1 MEMTSL
7 KNLISMRENSIAK
20 LFKRCSVR
28 HRLSLKNSSIERIW
42 VHQLYS
48 HTYLTIYNVNYN
60 NHMLDQFYSGKA
72 ERDRVMQ
79 QTRDLH
85 RFIKNEREKNE
96 RKLKKHQ
103 QTIKKA
109 KRAPALQKKGEL
121 LTAHMHLV
129 SQGDS
134 EVTVVDYYD

>member
-1 MEMTSL
+1 
-7 KNLISMRENSIAK
+7 
-20 LFKRCSVR
+20 
-28 HRLSLKNSSIERIW
+28 LSHYVFSELRGQYNERDYTTVIIQKHKDDLHVLPIKYFEGEITTFSSTNE
-42 VHQLYS
+42 
-48 HTYLTIYNVNYN
+48 
-60 NHMLDQFYSGKA
+60 MLDQFYSGKA

-79 QTRDLH
+79 KTRDLH
-85 RFIKNEREKNE
+85 RFIKNEREKNK

-134 EVTVVDYYD
+134 EVTVVDYYDPEQRE